1 VARDVPAGLPIAGQ
15 PLTERADATRNRVKI
30 LRAAAVMIA
39 EHGAAELSL
48 DEVAKVAGVGVGTVY
63 RKYRDRSQ
71 LIFELLD
78 EQEREFQ
85 QAFISGPP
93 PLGPGA
99 PPGDRIHAFLH
110 ALVDRMETQVD
121 LLFLAETGAS
131 GRLRSV
137 PYAVHHTHLSM
148 LLAQLVPGADSTYL
162 ADAMLAPLSA
172 ILVSYQ
178 LKERGMSVGDVKAG
192 LDDLLRLMGCP
203 LSH

>member
-1 VARDVPAGLPIAGQ
+1 VARDVPIGLPIAGQ
-15 PLTERADATRNRVKI
+15 PATERADATRNRMKI
-30 LRAAAVMIA
+30 LRAAAAMIA

-99 PPGDRIHAFLH
+99 PPGERIHAFLH

-121 LLFLAETGAS
+121 LLLLAETSSS

-137 PYAVHHTHLSM
+137 PYAVHHAHLSI
-148 LLAQLVPGADSTYL
+148 LLAQLVPDADSSYI
-162 ADAMLAPLSA
+162 ADALLAPLSA

-178 LKERGMSVGDVKAG
+178 LKERGLSIDDVKAG

-203 LSH
+203 LSG

>member
-1 VARDVPAGLPIAGQ
+1 MARDAPTGLPMAGQ
-15 PLTERADATRNRVKI
+15 PPTERADATRNRMKI
-30 LRAAAVMIA
+30 LRAAAAMIA
-39 EHGAAELSL
+39 ERGAAELSL
-48 DEVAKVAGVGVGTVY
+48 DEVAKAAEVGVATVY

-71 LIFELLD
+71 LIFALLD

-85 QAFISGPP
+85 QAFINGPP

-121 LLFLAETGAS
+121 LLLLAENTSS
-131 GRLRSV
+131 GRFRSV
-137 PYAVHHTHLSM
+137 PYAVHHTHLSI
-148 LLAQLVPGADSTYL
+148 LLAQLIPEADSAYL
-162 ADAMLAPLSA
+162 ADALLAPLSA
-172 ILVSYQ
+172 TLVSYQ
-178 LKERGMSVGDVKAG
+178 LKERGLSIDEVRAG

>member
-1 VARDVPAGLPIAGQ
+1 M
-15 PLTERADATRNRVKI
+15 KI
-30 LRAAAVMIA
+30 LRAAAAMIA

-99 PPGDRIHAFLH
+99 PPGERIHAFLH

-121 LLFLAETGAS
+121 LLLLAETSSS

-137 PYAVHHTHLSM
+137 PYAVHHAHLSI
-148 LLAQLVPGADSTYL
+148 LLAQLVPDADSSYI
-162 ADAMLAPLSA
+162 ADALLAPLSA

-178 LKERGMSVGDVKAG
+178 LKERGLSIDDVKAG

-203 LSH
+203 LSG